1 MRKSPAEAAKTAVE
15 RLLKQ
20 RGKLQAQLDKVD
32 AEIAEVHGAL
42 GVQAV
47 ARPAP
52 APAAPPKPAMAGD
65 QSASTAPKKNMAELM
80 ADARR
85 KDEFP
90 VNTGARAPF
99 IPPEERDGAPEKSLT
114 TEGVSPADNMGA
126 GRYI

>member
-1 MRKSPAEAAKTAVE
+1 MRKSPAEAAKAAVE

-42 GVQAV
+42 GVQPV

-52 APAAPPKPAMAGD
+52 ATATPPKPAMAGAPD
-65 QSASTAPKKNMAELM
+65 SSEPKKSMGELM
-80 ADARR
+80 AEALKNPDQF
-85 KDEFP
+85 KP
-90 VNTGARAPF
+90 GPRAPF